1 MLKFLK
7 NIGPGTVIAA
17 AFIGPGTITMCSIA
31 GSVYGLDLMWALVF
45 SLFVTTILQL
55 TAAKIG
61 LITQKG
67 LSANLLDSFNN
78 SFFKYLSVVLVLSA
92 ILVGN
97 IAYEAGNISGGVLGV
112 SSIFGNLSYSFN
124 GFSIDFYSILVG
136 LLAFVIL
143 FIGNTRLIER
153 VLIALVV
160 IMSLAFLTSAIIVK
174 PDFYLIIKGL
184 FIPKFPEGSL
194 LVIIGLI
201 GTTVVPYNIFLHAS
215 LVSDKWSGISDL
227 KFVKID
233 TLLAVVLGGI
243 ISISVMITASAIG
256 DVKIESA
263 SDLALGIEPLFG
275 GFSKLI
281 ISLGLFAAGL
291 TSSVTAPLAA
301 AYVTCGCMGWKANV
315 RSKKFRTVW
324 FIVLFSGILFSSLD
338 FKSVEIIKF
347 AQVANGILL
356 PVIAIFL
363 LIVANNKKLLKN
375 HVNGYLFNFITVIII
390 LFTMFIGIKSI
401 LSVIGLNR
409 VI

>member
-1 MLKFLK
+1 MISLK

-31 GSVYGLDLMWALVF
+31 GAEYGLDLMWALLF

-67 LSANLLDSFNN
+67 LSANLLESFDNKIL
-78 SFFKYLSVVLVLSA
+78 KYLAVALVLSA

-97 IAYEAGNISGGVLGV
+97 TAYQAGNISGGVLGV
-112 SSIFGNLSYSFN
+112 SSIFGQLSYSYTD
-124 GFSIDFYSILVG
+124 FSINFYSILVG

-143 FIGNTRLIER
+143 FNGSRRLIER
-153 VLIALVV
+153 VLIGLVLV
-160 IMSLAFLTSAIIVK
+160 MSLAFLTSATIVK
-174 PDFYLIIKGL
+174 PDFYLILKGL

-194 LVIIGLI
+194 FIIIGLI

-215 LVSDKWSGISDL
+215 LVSDKWSRISDL
-227 KFVKID
+227 KFVKTD

-243 ISISVMITASAIG
+243 ISMSVMVTASAIG
-256 DVKIESA
+256 DVKIQSA

-301 AYVTCGCMGWKANV
+301 AYVTCGCMGWKASV
-315 RSKKFRTVW
+315 RSKRFRVVW
-324 FIVLFSGILFSSLD
+324 FVVLFMGVLFSSLN
-338 FKSVEIIKF
+338 FKSIEIIKF

-356 PVIAIFL
+356 PVIAVFL
-363 LIVANNKKLLKN
+363 LIVANNNRLLKN
-375 HVNGYLFNFITVIII
+375 HSNGYLLNLITLIII
-390 LFTMFIGIKSI
+390 LFTMFIGIKSV
-401 LSVIGLNR
+401 LSVIG

>member
-1 MLKFLK
+1 LISIK

-31 GSVYGLDLMWALVF
+31 GAKYGLDLMWALLF
-45 SLFVTTILQL
+45 SLLVTTILQL

-67 LSANLLDSFNN
+67 LSANLLESFDSQT
-78 SFFKYLSVVLVLSA
+78 FKYLAIALVLSA

-97 IAYEAGNISGGVLGV
+97 TAYQAGNISGGVLGV
-112 SSIFGNLSYSFN
+112 SSIFGQLSYSFT
-124 GFSIDFYSILVG
+124 GFNINFYSIIVG

-143 FIGNTRLIER
+143 FTGNRRFIER
-153 VLIALVV
+153 VLIGLVL
-160 IMSLAFLTSAIIVK
+160 IMSLAFLTSAIIVQ
-174 PDFYLIIKGL
+174 PDFVLIIKGL

-215 LVSDKWSGISDL
+215 LVSDKWDSVSDL

-243 ISISVMITASAIG
+243 ISLSVMITASAIG
-256 DVKIESA
+256 DVNIQSA

-301 AYVTCGCMGWKANV
+301 AYVTCGCMGWEANI
-315 RSKKFRTVW
+315 RSKKFRVIW
-324 FIVLFSGILFSSLD
+324 LIVLFLGVIFSSLD
-338 FKSVEIIKF
+338 FSSIEIIKF

-356 PVIAIFL
+356 PVIAVFL
-363 LIVANNKKLLKN
+363 LIVANNARLLN
-375 HVNGYLFNFITVIII
+375 NQVNGYFLNLITIIII
-390 LFTMFIGIKSI
+390 LFTMFIGIKSV
-401 LSVIGLNR
+401 LSVIG

>member
-1 MLKFLK
+1 
-7 NIGPGTVIAA
+7 
-17 AFIGPGTITMCSIA
+17 MCSIA
-31 GSVYGLDLMWALVF
+31 GSEYGLDLMWALLF
-45 SLFVTTILQL
+45 SLLVTTILQL

-67 LSANLLDSFNN
+67 LSANLLESFDSQT
-78 SFFKYLSVVLVLSA
+78 FKYLAIALVLSA

-97 IAYEAGNISGGVLGV
+97 TAYQAGNISGGVLGV
-112 SSIFGNLSYSFN
+112 SSIFGQLSYSFT
-124 GFSIDFYSILVG
+124 GFNINFYSILVG

-143 FIGNTRLIER
+143 YTGNRRFIER
-153 VLIALVV
+153 VLIGLVL
-160 IMSLAFLTSAIIVK
+160 IMSLAFLTSAIIVQ
-174 PDFYLIIKGL
+174 PDFVLIIKGL

-215 LVSDKWSGISDL
+215 LVSDKWDSVSDL

-243 ISISVMITASAIG
+243 ISLSVMITASAIG
-256 DVKIESA
+256 DVNIQSA

-301 AYVTCGCMGWKANV
+301 AYVTCGCMGWEANI
-315 RSKKFRTVW
+315 RSKKFRGIW
-324 FIVLFSGILFSSLD
+324 LIVLFLGVIFSSLD
-338 FKSVEIIKF
+338 FSSIEIIKF

-356 PVIAIFL
+356 PVIAVFL
-363 LIVANNKKLLKN
+363 LIVANNARLLN
-375 HVNGYLFNFITVIII
+375 NQVNGYFLNLITIIII
-390 LFTMFIGIKSI
+390 LFTMFIGVKSV
-401 LSVIGLNR
+401 LSVIG

>member
-1 MLKFLK
+1 MISIK

-31 GSVYGLDLMWALVF
+31 GSKYGLDLIWALLF
-45 SLFVTTILQL
+45 SLLVTTILQL

-67 LSANLLDSFNN
+67 LSANLLESFDSQT
-78 SFFKYLSVVLVLSA
+78 FKYLAIALVLSA

-97 IAYEAGNISGGVLGV
+97 TAYQAGNISGGVLGV
-112 SSIFGNLSYSFN
+112 SSIFGQLSYSFT
-124 GFSIDFYSILVG
+124 GFNINFYSILVG

-143 FIGNTRLIER
+143 FTGNRRFIER
-153 VLIALVV
+153 VLIGLVL
-160 IMSLAFLTSAIIVK
+160 IMSLAFLTSAIIVQ
-174 PDFYLIIKGL
+174 PDFVLIIKGL

-215 LVSDKWSGISDL
+215 LVSDKWDSVSDL
-227 KFVKID
+227 KFVEID
-233 TLLAVVLGGI
+233 TLLAVLLGGI
-243 ISISVMITASAIG
+243 ISLSVMITASAIG
-256 DVKIESA
+256 DVNIQSA

-301 AYVTCGCMGWKANV
+301 AYVTCGCMRWEVNI
-315 RSKKFRTVW
+315 RSKKFRGIW
-324 FIVLFSGILFSSLD
+324 LIVLFLGVIFSSLD
-338 FKSVEIIKF
+338 FSSIEIIKF

-356 PVIAIFL
+356 PVIAVFL
-363 LIVANNKKLLKN
+363 LIVANNARLLN
-375 HVNGYLFNFITVIII
+375 NQVNGYFLNLITIIII
-390 LFTMFIGIKSI
+390 LFTMFIGIKSV
-401 LSVIGLNR
+401 LSVIG

>member
-1 MLKFLK
+1 MISLK

-31 GSVYGLDLMWALVF
+31 GTMYGLDLMWALLF
-45 SLFVTTILQL
+45 SLIMTTVLQL

-67 LSANLLDSFNN
+67 LSSNLLDSFDNLV
-78 SFFKYLSVVLVLSA
+78 FKYLALALVLSA
-92 ILVGN
+92 ILIGN
-97 IAYEAGNISGGVLGV
+97 TAYEAGNISGGVLGV
-112 SSIFGNLSYSFN
+112 SSIFGQLSYTYN
-124 GFSIDFYSILVG
+124 GFIINLYSLLVG

-143 FIGNTRLIER
+143 FVGNRRLIER
-153 VLIALVV
+153 VLIGLVL

-174 PDFYLIIKGL
+174 PDLYLIMEGL
-184 FIPKFPEGSL
+184 FIPKLPEGSL
-194 LVIIGLI
+194 LVVIGLI

-215 LVSDKWSGISDL
+215 LVSDKWSSISDL

-233 TLLAVVLGGI
+233 TFLAVVLGGI
-243 ISISVMITASAIG
+243 ISISVMITASSIG
-256 DVKIESA
+256 DIKIESA

-275 GFSKLI
+275 SFSKLI

-301 AYVTCGCMGWKANV
+301 AYVTCGCMGWKTNV
-315 RSKKFRTVW
+315 KSKKFRIVW
-324 FIVLFSGILFSSLD
+324 FIVLFMGILFSSLG
-338 FKSVEIIKF
+338 FKSIEIIKF

-356 PVIAIFL
+356 PVIAVFL
-363 LIVANNKKLLKN
+363 LVVANNKRLLKSQ
-375 HVNGYLFNFITVIII
+375 VNGYLFNLISVIII

-401 LSVIGLNR
+401 LSVIG

>member
-1 MLKFLK
+1 LISLK

-31 GSVYGLDLMWALVF
+31 GTMYGLDLMWALLF
-45 SLFVTTILQL
+45 SLIMTTVLQL

-67 LSANLLDSFNN
+67 LSSNLLDSFDN
-78 SFFKYLSVVLVLSA
+78 FVFKYLALVLVLSA
-92 ILVGN
+92 ILIGN
-97 IAYEAGNISGGVLGV
+97 TAYEAGNISGGVLGV
-112 SSIFGNLSYSFN
+112 SSIFGKLSYSYN
-124 GFSIDFYSILVG
+124 GFIINLYSLLVG

-143 FIGNTRLIER
+143 FVGNRRLIER
-153 VLIALVV
+153 VLIGLVL

-174 PDFYLIIKGL
+174 PDLYLIMEGL
-184 FIPKFPEGSL
+184 FIPKLPEGSS
-194 LVIIGLI
+194 LVVIGLI

-233 TLLAVVLGGI
+233 TFLAVVLGGI
-243 ISISVMITASAIG
+243 ISISVMITASSIG
-256 DVKIESA
+256 DIKIESA

-275 GFSKLI
+275 SFSKLI

-301 AYVTCGCMGWKANV
+301 AYVTCGCMGWKTNV
-315 RSKKFRTVW
+315 KSKKFRIVW
-324 FIVLFSGILFSSLD
+324 FIVLFVGVLFSSLD
-338 FKSVEIIKF
+338 FKSIEIIKF

-356 PVIAIFL
+356 PVIAVFL
-363 LIVANNKKLLKN
+363 LVVANNKRLLKSQ
-375 HVNGYLFNFITVIII
+375 VNGYLFNLITVIIV

-401 LSVIGLNR
+401 LSVIG
-409 VI
+409 II

>member
-1 MLKFLK
+1 MISIK

-31 GSVYGLDLMWALVF
+31 GSKYGLDLIWALLF
-45 SLFVTTILQL
+45 SLLVTTILQL

-67 LSANLLDSFNN
+67 LSANLLESFDSQT
-78 SFFKYLSVVLVLSA
+78 FKYLAIALVLSA

-97 IAYEAGNISGGVLGV
+97 TAYQAGNISGGVLGV
-112 SSIFGNLSYSFN
+112 SSIFGQLSYSFT
-124 GFSIDFYSILVG
+124 GFNINFYSILVG

-143 FIGNTRLIER
+143 FTGNIRFIER
-153 VLIALVV
+153 VLIGLVL
-160 IMSLAFLTSAIIVK
+160 IMSLAFLTSAIIVQ
-174 PDFYLIIKGL
+174 PDFVLIIKGL

-215 LVSDKWSGISDL
+215 LVSDKWDSVSDL
-227 KFVKID
+227 KFVEID
-233 TLLAVVLGGI
+233 TLLAVLLGGI
-243 ISISVMITASAIG
+243 ISLSVMITASAIG
-256 DVKIESA
+256 DVNIQSA

-301 AYVTCGCMGWKANV
+301 AYVTCGCMRWEVNI
-315 RSKKFRTVW
+315 RSKKFRGIW
-324 FIVLFSGILFSSLD
+324 LIVLFLGVIFSSLD
-338 FKSVEIIKF
+338 FSSIEIIKF

-356 PVIAIFL
+356 PVIAVFL
-363 LIVANNKKLLKN
+363 LIVANNARLLN
-375 HVNGYLFNFITVIII
+375 NQVNGYFLNLITIIII
-390 LFTMFIGIKSI
+390 LFTMFIGIKSV
-401 LSVIGLNR
+401 LSVIG

>member
-1 MLKFLK
+1 MISLK

-31 GSVYGLDLMWALVF
+31 GTMYGLDLMWALLF
-45 SLFVTTILQL
+45 SLIMTTVLQL

-67 LSANLLDSFNN
+67 LSSNLLDSFDNLV
-78 SFFKYLSVVLVLSA
+78 FKYLALALVLSA
-92 ILVGN
+92 ILIGN
-97 IAYEAGNISGGVLGV
+97 TAYEAGNISGGVLGV
-112 SSIFGNLSYSFN
+112 SSIFGQLSYSYN
-124 GFSIDFYSILVG
+124 GFIINLYSLLVG

-143 FIGNTRLIER
+143 FVGNRRLIER
-153 VLIALVV
+153 VLIGLVL

-174 PDFYLIIKGL
+174 PDFYLIIEGL
-184 FIPKFPEGSL
+184 FIPKLPEGSL
-194 LVIIGLI
+194 LVVIGLI

-215 LVSDKWSGISDL
+215 LVSDKWSSISDL

-243 ISISVMITASAIG
+243 ISISVMVTASSIG
-256 DVKIESA
+256 DIKIESA

-275 GFSKLI
+275 SFSKLI

-301 AYVTCGCMGWKANV
+301 AYVTCGCMGWKTNV
-315 RSKKFRTVW
+315 KSKKFRIVW
-324 FIVLFSGILFSSLD
+324 FIVLFMGISFSSLD
-338 FKSVEIIKF
+338 FKSIEIIKF

-356 PVIAIFL
+356 PVIAVFL
-363 LIVANNKKLLKN
+363 LVLANNKRLLKSQ
-375 HVNGYLFNFITVIII
+375 VNSYLFNLITVIII

-401 LSVIGLNR
+401 LSVIG

>member
-1 MLKFLK
+1 LISLK

-31 GSVYGLDLMWALVF
+31 GTMYGLDLMWALLF
-45 SLFVTTILQL
+45 SLIMTTVLQL

-67 LSANLLDSFNN
+67 LSSNLLDSFDNLV
-78 SFFKYLSVVLVLSA
+78 FKYLALVLVLSA
-92 ILVGN
+92 ILIGN
-97 IAYEAGNISGGVLGV
+97 TAYEAGNISGGVLGV
-112 SSIFGNLSYSFN
+112 SSIFGQLSYSYN
-124 GFSIDFYSILVG
+124 GFIINLYSLLVG

-143 FIGNTRLIER
+143 FVGNRRLIER
-153 VLIALVV
+153 VLIGLVL

-174 PDFYLIIKGL
+174 PDFYLIIEGL
-184 FIPKFPEGSL
+184 FIPKLPEGSL
-194 LVIIGLI
+194 LVVIGLI

-215 LVSDKWSGISDL
+215 LVSDKWSSISDL

-243 ISISVMITASAIG
+243 ISISVMITASSIG
-256 DVKIESA
+256 DIKIESA

-275 GFSKLI
+275 SFSKLI

-301 AYVTCGCMGWKANV
+301 AYVTCGCMGWKTNV
-315 RSKKFRTVW
+315 KSKKFRIVW
-324 FIVLFSGILFSSLD
+324 FIVLFMGISFSSLD
-338 FKSVEIIKF
+338 FKSIEIIKF

-356 PVIAIFL
+356 PVIAVFL
-363 LIVANNKKLLKN
+363 LVVANNKRLLKSQ
-375 HVNGYLFNFITVIII
+375 VNGYLFNLISVIII

-401 LSVIGLNR
+401 LSVIG

>member
-1 MLKFLK
+1 MISIK

-17 AFIGPGTITMCSIA
+17 AFIGPGTITMCSISGA
-31 GSVYGLDLMWALVF
+31 KYGLDLMWALLF
-45 SLFVTTILQL
+45 SLLVTTILQL

-67 LSANLLDSFNN
+67 LSANLLESFDSQT
-78 SFFKYLSVVLVLSA
+78 FKYLAIALVLSA

-97 IAYEAGNISGGVLGV
+97 TAYQAGNISGGVLGV
-112 SSIFGNLSYSFN
+112 SSIFGQLSYSFT
-124 GFSIDFYSILVG
+124 GFNINFYSIIVG

-143 FIGNTRLIER
+143 FTGNRRFIER
-153 VLIALVV
+153 VLIGLVL
-160 IMSLAFLTSAIIVK
+160 IMSLSFLTSAIIVQ
-174 PDFYLIIKGL
+174 PDFILIIKGL
-184 FIPKFPEGSL
+184 FIPNFPKGSL

-215 LVSDKWSGISDL
+215 LVSDKWDSVSDL

-243 ISISVMITASAIG
+243 ISLSVMITASAIG
-256 DVKIESA
+256 DVNIQSA

-301 AYVTCGCMGWKANV
+301 AYVTCGCMGWEANI
-315 RSKKFRTVW
+315 RSKKFRGIW
-324 FIVLFSGILFSSLD
+324 LIVLFLGVIFSSLD
-338 FKSVEIIKF
+338 FSSIEIIKF

-356 PVIAIFL
+356 PVIAVFL
-363 LIVANNKKLLKN
+363 LIVANNARLLN
-375 HVNGYLFNFITVIII
+375 NQVNGYFLNLITIIII
-390 LFTMFIGIKSI
+390 LFTMFIGIKSV
-401 LSVIGLNR
+401 LSVIG

>member
-1 MLKFLK
+1 MISIK

-31 GSVYGLDLMWALVF
+31 GSKYGLDLMWALLF
-45 SLFVTTILQL
+45 SLLVTTILQL

-67 LSANLLDSFNN
+67 LSANLLESFDSQT
-78 SFFKYLSVVLVLSA
+78 FKYLAIALVLSA

-97 IAYEAGNISGGVLGV
+97 TAYQAGNISGGVLGV
-112 SSIFGNLSYSFN
+112 SSIFGQLSYSFT
-124 GFSIDFYSILVG
+124 GFNINFYSILVG

-143 FIGNTRLIER
+143 FTGNRRFIER
-153 VLIALVV
+153 VLIGLVL
-160 IMSLAFLTSAIIVK
+160 IMSLAFLTSAIIVQ
-174 PDFYLIIKGL
+174 PDFVLIIKGL

-215 LVSDKWSGISDL
+215 LVSDKWDSISDL
-227 KFVKID
+227 KFVEID
-233 TLLAVVLGGI
+233 TLLAVLLGGI
-243 ISISVMITASAIG
+243 ISLSVMITASAIG
-256 DVKIESA
+256 DVNIQSA

-301 AYVTCGCMGWKANV
+301 AYVTCGCMGWEANI
-315 RSKKFRTVW
+315 RSKKFRGIW
-324 FIVLFSGILFSSLD
+324 LIVLFLGVIFSSLD
-338 FKSVEIIKF
+338 FSSIEIIKF

-356 PVIAIFL
+356 PVIAVFL
-363 LIVANNKKLLKN
+363 LIVANNARLLN
-375 HVNGYLFNFITVIII
+375 NQVNGYFLNLITIIII
-390 LFTMFIGIKSI
+390 LFTMFIGIKSV
-401 LSVIGLNR
+401 LSVIG

>member
-1 MLKFLK
+1 MISIK

-31 GSVYGLDLMWALVF
+31 GAKYGLDLMWALLF
-45 SLFVTTILQL
+45 SLLVTTILQL

-67 LSANLLDSFNN
+67 LSANLLESFDSQT
-78 SFFKYLSVVLVLSA
+78 FKYLAIALVLSA

-97 IAYEAGNISGGVLGV
+97 TAYQAGNISGGVLGV
-112 SSIFGNLSYSFN
+112 SSIFGQLSYSFT
-124 GFSIDFYSILVG
+124 GFNINFYSIIVG

-143 FIGNTRLIER
+143 FTGNRRFIER
-153 VLIALVV
+153 VLIGLVL
-160 IMSLAFLTSAIIVK
+160 IMSLSFLTSAIIVQ
-174 PDFYLIIKGL
+174 PDFILIIKGL
-184 FIPKFPEGSL
+184 FIPNFPEGSL

-215 LVSDKWSGISDL
+215 LVSDKWDSISDL

-243 ISISVMITASAIG
+243 ISLSVMITASAIG
-256 DVKIESA
+256 DVNIQSA

-275 GFSKLI
+275 AFSKLI

-301 AYVTCGCMGWKANV
+301 AYVTCGCMGWEANI
-315 RSKKFRTVW
+315 RSKKFRVIW
-324 FIVLFSGILFSSLD
+324 LVVLFLGVIFSSLD
-338 FKSVEIIKF
+338 FSSIDIIKF

-356 PVIAIFL
+356 PVIAVFL
-363 LIVANNKKLLKN
+363 LIVANNARLLN
-375 HVNGYLFNFITVIII
+375 NQVNGYFLNLITIIII
-390 LFTMFIGIKSI
+390 LFTMFIGIKSV
-401 LSVIGLNR
+401 LSVIG

>member
-1 MLKFLK
+1 MISIK

-31 GSVYGLDLMWALVF
+31 GSEYGLDLMWALLF
-45 SLFVTTILQL
+45 SLLVTTILQL

-67 LSANLLDSFNN
+67 LSANLLESFDSQT
-78 SFFKYLSVVLVLSA
+78 FKYLAIALVLSA

-97 IAYEAGNISGGVLGV
+97 TAYQAGNISGGVLGV
-112 SSIFGNLSYSFN
+112 SSIFGQLSYSFT
-124 GFSIDFYSILVG
+124 GFNINFYSILVG

-143 FIGNTRLIER
+143 YTGNRRFIER
-153 VLIALVV
+153 VLIGLVL
-160 IMSLAFLTSAIIVK
+160 IMSLAFLTSAIIVQ
-174 PDFYLIIKGL
+174 PDFVLIIKGL

-215 LVSDKWSGISDL
+215 LVSDKWDSVSDL

-243 ISISVMITASAIG
+243 ISLSVMITASAIG
-256 DVKIESA
+256 DVNIQSA

-301 AYVTCGCMGWKANV
+301 AYVTCGCMGWEANI
-315 RSKKFRTVW
+315 RSKKFRGIW
-324 FIVLFSGILFSSLD
+324 LIVLFLGVIFSSLD
-338 FKSVEIIKF
+338 FSSIEIIKF

-356 PVIAIFL
+356 PVIAVFL
-363 LIVANNKKLLKN
+363 LIVANNARLLN
-375 HVNGYLFNFITVIII
+375 NQVNGYFLNLITIIII
-390 LFTMFIGIKSI
+390 LFTMFIGIKSV
-401 LSVIGLNR
+401 LSVIG

>member
-1 MLKFLK
+1 MISLK

-31 GSVYGLDLMWALVF
+31 GTMYGLDLMWALLF
-45 SLFVTTILQL
+45 SLIMTTVLQL

-67 LSANLLDSFNN
+67 LSSNLLDSFDNLV
-78 SFFKYLSVVLVLSA
+78 FKYLALALVLSA
-92 ILVGN
+92 ILIGN
-97 IAYEAGNISGGVLGV
+97 TAYEAGNISGGVLGV
-112 SSIFGNLSYSFN
+112 SSIFGQLSYSYN
-124 GFSIDFYSILVG
+124 GFIINLYSLLVG

-143 FIGNTRLIER
+143 FVGNRRLIER
-153 VLIALVV
+153 VLIGLVL

-174 PDFYLIIKGL
+174 PDFYLIIEGL
-184 FIPKFPEGSL
+184 FIPKLPEGSL
-194 LVIIGLI
+194 LVVIGLI

-215 LVSDKWSGISDL
+215 LVSDKWSSISDL

-243 ISISVMITASAIG
+243 ISISVMVTASSIG
-256 DVKIESA
+256 DIKIESA

-275 GFSKLI
+275 SFSKLI

-301 AYVTCGCMGWKANV
+301 AYVTCGCMGWKTNV
-315 RSKKFRTVW
+315 KSKKFRIVW
-324 FIVLFSGILFSSLD
+324 FIVLFMGILFSSLG
-338 FKSVEIIKF
+338 FKSIEIIKF

-356 PVIAIFL
+356 PVIAVFL
-363 LIVANNKKLLKN
+363 LVLANNKRLLKSQ
-375 HVNGYLFNFITVIII
+375 VNGYLFNLITVIII

-401 LSVIGLNR
+401 LSVIG

>member
-1 MLKFLK
+1 MISLK

-31 GSVYGLDLMWALVF
+31 GAEYGLDLMWALLF

-67 LSANLLDSFNN
+67 LSANLLESFDNKIL
-78 SFFKYLSVVLVLSA
+78 KYLAVSLVLSA

-97 IAYEAGNISGGVLGV
+97 TAYQAGNISGGVLGV
-112 SSIFGNLSYSFN
+112 SSIFGQLSYSYSD
-124 GFSIDFYSILVG
+124 FSINFYSILVG

-143 FIGNTRLIER
+143 FTGSRRLIER
-153 VLIALVV
+153 VLIGLVLV
-160 IMSLAFLTSAIIVK
+160 MSLAFLTSATIVK
-174 PDFYLIIKGL
+174 PDFYLILKGL

-194 LVIIGLI
+194 FIIIGLI

-215 LVSDKWSGISDL
+215 LVSDKWSRISDL
-227 KFVKID
+227 KFVKTD

-243 ISISVMITASAIG
+243 ISMSVMVTASAIG
-256 DVKIESA
+256 DVKIQSA

-301 AYVTCGCMGWKANV
+301 AYVTCGCMGWKVSV
-315 RSKKFRTVW
+315 RSKRFRVVW
-324 FIVLFSGILFSSLD
+324 FVVLFMGVLFSSLD
-338 FKSVEIIKF
+338 FKSIEIIKF

-356 PVIAIFL
+356 PVIAVFL
-363 LIVANNKKLLKN
+363 LIVANNNRLLKN
-375 HVNGYLFNFITVIII
+375 HSNGYLLNLITLIII
-390 LFTMFIGIKSI
+390 LFTMFIGIKSV
-401 LSVIGLNR
+401 LSVIG

>member
-1 MLKFLK
+1 MISLK

-31 GSVYGLDLMWALVF
+31 GTMYGLDLMWALLF
-45 SLFVTTILQL
+45 SLIMTTVLQL

-67 LSANLLDSFNN
+67 LSSNLLDSFDNLV
-78 SFFKYLSVVLVLSA
+78 FKYLALVLVLSA

-97 IAYEAGNISGGVLGV
+97 TAYEAGNISGGVLGV
-112 SSIFGNLSYSFN
+112 SSIFGQLSYSYN
-124 GFSIDFYSILVG
+124 GFIINLYSVLIG

-143 FIGNTRLIER
+143 FVGNRRLIER
-153 VLIALVV
+153 VLIGLVLM
-160 IMSLAFLTSAIIVK
+160 MSLAFLTSAIIVK
-174 PDFYLIIKGL
+174 PDFYLIMEGL
-184 FIPKFPEGSL
+184 FIPKLPKGSL
-194 LVIIGLI
+194 LVVIGLI

-215 LVSDKWSGISDL
+215 LVSDKWSSISDL

-233 TLLAVVLGGI
+233 TLLAVVLGGV
-243 ISISVMITASAIG
+243 ISISVMITASSVADI
-256 DVKIESA
+256 KIESA

-275 GFSKLI
+275 SFSKLI

-301 AYVTCGCMGWKANV
+301 AYVTCGCMGWKTNV
-315 RSKKFRTVW
+315 KSKKFRIVW
-324 FIVLFSGILFSSLD
+324 FIVLFMGILFSSLD
-338 FKSVEIIKF
+338 FKSIEIIKF

-356 PVIAIFL
+356 PVIAVFL
-363 LIVANNKKLLKN
+363 LVVANNKRLLKSQ
-375 HVNGYLFNFITVIII
+375 VNGYLFNLISVIII

-401 LSVIGLNR
+401 LSVIG

>member
-1 MLKFLK
+1 LKFLK

>member
-1 MLKFLK
+1 MISIK

-31 GSVYGLDLMWALVF
+31 GSKYGLDLMWALLF
-45 SLFVTTILQL
+45 SLLVTTILQL

-67 LSANLLDSFNN
+67 LSANLLESFDSQT
-78 SFFKYLSVVLVLSA
+78 FKYLAIALVLSA

-97 IAYEAGNISGGVLGV
+97 TAYQAGNISGGVLGV
-112 SSIFGNLSYSFN
+112 SSIFGQLSYSFT
-124 GFSIDFYSILVG
+124 GFNINFYSILVG

-143 FIGNTRLIER
+143 FTGNRRFIER
-153 VLIALVV
+153 VLIGLVL
-160 IMSLAFLTSAIIVK
+160 IMSLAFLTSAIIVQ
-174 PDFYLIIKGL
+174 PDFVLIIKGL

-215 LVSDKWSGISDL
+215 LVSDKWDSVSDL

-243 ISISVMITASAIG
+243 ISLSVMITASAIG
-256 DVKIESA
+256 DVNIQSA

-301 AYVTCGCMGWKANV
+301 AYVTCGCMRWEVNI
-315 RSKKFRTVW
+315 RSKKFRGIW
-324 FIVLFSGILFSSLD
+324 LIVLFLGVIFSSLD
-338 FKSVEIIKF
+338 FSSIEIIKF

-356 PVIAIFL
+356 PVIAVFL
-363 LIVANNKKLLKN
+363 LIVANNARLLN
-375 HVNGYLFNFITVIII
+375 NQVNGYFLNLITIIII
-390 LFTMFIGIKSI
+390 LFTMFIGVKSV
-401 LSVIGLNR
+401 LSVIG

>member
-1 MLKFLK
+1 MISIK

-31 GSVYGLDLMWALVF
+31 GAKYGLDLMWALLF
-45 SLFVTTILQL
+45 SLLVTTILQL

-67 LSANLLDSFNN
+67 LSANLLQSFDSQT
-78 SFFKYLSVVLVLSA
+78 FKYLAIALVLSA

-97 IAYEAGNISGGVLGV
+97 TAYQAGNISGGVLGV
-112 SSIFGNLSYSFN
+112 SSIFGQLSYSFT
-124 GFSIDFYSILVG
+124 GFNINFYSIIVG
-136 LLAFVIL
+136 FLAFVIL
-143 FIGNTRLIER
+143 FTGNRRFIER
-153 VLIALVV
+153 VLIGLVLL
-160 IMSLAFLTSAIIVK
+160 MSLAFLTSAIIVQ
-174 PDFYLIIKGL
+174 PDFILIIKGL
-184 FIPKFPEGSL
+184 FIPNFPEGSL

-215 LVSDKWSGISDL
+215 LVGDKWDSISDL

-243 ISISVMITASAIG
+243 ISLSVMITASAIG
-256 DVKIESA
+256 DVNIQSA

-301 AYVTCGCMGWKANV
+301 AYVTCGCMGWEANI
-315 RSKKFRTVW
+315 RSKKFRGIW
-324 FIVLFSGILFSSLD
+324 LIVLFLGVIFSSLD
-338 FKSVEIIKF
+338 FSSIEIIKF

-356 PVIAIFL
+356 PVIAVFL
-363 LIVANNKKLLKN
+363 LIVANNARLLN
-375 HVNGYLFNFITVIII
+375 NQVNGYFLNLITIIII
-390 LFTMFIGIKSI
+390 LFTMFIGVKSV
-401 LSVIGLNR
+401 LSVIG

>member
-1 MLKFLK
+1 LISLK

-31 GSVYGLDLMWALVF
+31 GTMYGLDLMWALLF
-45 SLFVTTILQL
+45 SLIMTTVLQL

-67 LSANLLDSFNN
+67 LSSNLLDSFDNLV
-78 SFFKYLSVVLVLSA
+78 FKYLALVLVLSA
-92 ILVGN
+92 ILIGN
-97 IAYEAGNISGGVLGV
+97 TAYEAGNISGGVLGV
-112 SSIFGNLSYSFN
+112 SSIFGQLSYSYN
-124 GFSIDFYSILVG
+124 GFIINLYSLLVG

-143 FIGNTRLIER
+143 FIGNRRLTER
-153 VLIALVV
+153 VLIGLVL

-174 PDFYLIIKGL
+174 PDLYLIMEGL
-184 FIPKFPEGSL
+184 FIPKLPEGSL
-194 LVIIGLI
+194 LVVIGLI

-215 LVSDKWSGISDL
+215 LVSDKWSSISDL

-233 TLLAVVLGGI
+233 TFLAVVLGGI
-243 ISISVMITASAIG
+243 ISISVMITASSIG
-256 DVKIESA
+256 DIKIESA

-275 GFSKLI
+275 SFSKLI

-301 AYVTCGCMGWKANV
+301 AYVTCGCMGWKTNV
-315 RSKKFRTVW
+315 KSKKFRIVW
-324 FIVLFSGILFSSLD
+324 FIVLFMGVLFSSLD
-338 FKSVEIIKF
+338 FKSIEIIKF

-356 PVIAIFL
+356 PVIAVFL
-363 LIVANNKKLLKN
+363 LVVANNKRLLKSQ
-375 HVNGYLFNFITVIII
+375 VNGYLFNLITVIII

-401 LSVIGLNR
+401 LSVIG

>member
-1 MLKFLK
+1 MISIK

-31 GSVYGLDLMWALVF
+31 GSKYGLDLMWALLF
-45 SLFVTTILQL
+45 SLLVTTILQL

-67 LSANLLDSFNN
+67 LSANLLESFDSQT
-78 SFFKYLSVVLVLSA
+78 FKYLAIALVLSA

-97 IAYEAGNISGGVLGV
+97 TAYQAGNISGGVLGV
-112 SSIFGNLSYSFN
+112 SSIFGQLSYSFT
-124 GFSIDFYSILVG
+124 GFNINFYSILVG

-143 FIGNTRLIER
+143 FTGNRRFIER
-153 VLIALVV
+153 VLIGLVL
-160 IMSLAFLTSAIIVK
+160 IMSLAFLTSAIIVQ
-174 PDFYLIIKGL
+174 PDFVLIIKGL

-215 LVSDKWSGISDL
+215 LVSDKWDSVSDL
-227 KFVKID
+227 KFVEID
-233 TLLAVVLGGI
+233 TLLAVLLGGI
-243 ISISVMITASAIG
+243 ISLSVMITASAIG
-256 DVKIESA
+256 DVNIQSA

-301 AYVTCGCMGWKANV
+301 AYVTCGCMRWEVNI
-315 RSKKFRTVW
+315 RSKKFRGIW
-324 FIVLFSGILFSSLD
+324 LIVLFLGVIFSSLD
-338 FKSVEIIKF
+338 FSSIEIIKF

-356 PVIAIFL
+356 PVIAVFL
-363 LIVANNKKLLKN
+363 LIVANNARLLN
-375 HVNGYLFNFITVIII
+375 NQVNGYFLNLITIIII
-390 LFTMFIGIKSI
+390 LFTMFIGIKSV
-401 LSVIGLNR
+401 LSVIG

>member
-1 MLKFLK
+1 LISLK

-31 GSVYGLDLMWALVF
+31 GTMYGLDLMWALLF
-45 SLFVTTILQL
+45 SLIMTTVLQL

-67 LSANLLDSFNN
+67 LSSNLLDSFDNLV
-78 SFFKYLSVVLVLSA
+78 FKYLALVLVLSA
-92 ILVGN
+92 ILIGN
-97 IAYEAGNISGGVLGV
+97 TAYEAGNISGGVLGV
-112 SSIFGNLSYSFN
+112 SSIFGQLSYSYN
-124 GFSIDFYSILVG
+124 GFIINLYSLLVG

-143 FIGNTRLIER
+143 FVGNRRLIER
-153 VLIALVV
+153 VLIGLVL

-174 PDFYLIIKGL
+174 PDFYLIIEGL
-184 FIPKFPEGSL
+184 FIPKLPEGSL
-194 LVIIGLI
+194 LVVIGLI

-215 LVSDKWSGISDL
+215 LVSDKWSSISDL

-243 ISISVMITASAIG
+243 ISISVMITASSIG
-256 DVKIESA
+256 DIKIESA

-275 GFSKLI
+275 SFSKLI

-301 AYVTCGCMGWKANV
+301 AYVTCGCMGWKTNV
-315 RSKKFRTVW
+315 KSKKFRIVW
-324 FIVLFSGILFSSLD
+324 FIVLFMGILFSSLD
-338 FKSVEIIKF
+338 FKSIEIIKF

-356 PVIAIFL
+356 PVIAVFL
-363 LIVANNKKLLKN
+363 LVVANNKRLLKSQ
-375 HVNGYLFNFITVIII
+375 VNGYLFNLITVIII

-401 LSVIGLNR
+401 LSVIG

>member
-1 MLKFLK
+1 MISIK

-31 GSVYGLDLMWALVF
+31 GAKYGLDLMWALLF
-45 SLFVTTILQL
+45 SLLVTTILQL

-67 LSANLLDSFNN
+67 LSANLLESFDSQT
-78 SFFKYLSVVLVLSA
+78 FKYLAIALVLSA

-97 IAYEAGNISGGVLGV
+97 TAYQAGNISGGVLGV
-112 SSIFGNLSYSFN
+112 SSIFGQLSYSFT
-124 GFSIDFYSILVG
+124 GFNINFYSILVG

-143 FIGNTRLIER
+143 FTGNRRFIER
-153 VLIALVV
+153 VLIGLVL
-160 IMSLAFLTSAIIVK
+160 IMSLAFLTSAIIVQ
-174 PDFYLIIKGL
+174 PDFVLIIKGL

-215 LVSDKWSGISDL
+215 LVRDKWDSVSDL

-243 ISISVMITASAIG
+243 ISLSVMITASAIG
-256 DVKIESA
+256 DVNIQSA

-301 AYVTCGCMGWKANV
+301 AYVTCGCMGWEANI
-315 RSKKFRTVW
+315 RSKKFRGIW
-324 FIVLFSGILFSSLD
+324 LIVLFLGVIFSSLD
-338 FKSVEIIKF
+338 FSSIEIIKF

-356 PVIAIFL
+356 PVIAVFL
-363 LIVANNKKLLKN
+363 LIVANNARLLN
-375 HVNGYLFNFITVIII
+375 NQVNGYFLNLITIIII
-390 LFTMFIGIKSI
+390 LFTMFIGIKSV
-401 LSVIGLNR
+401 LSVIG

>member
-1 MLKFLK
+1 MISLK

-31 GSVYGLDLMWALVF
+31 GAEYGLDLMWALLF

-67 LSANLLDSFNN
+67 LSANLLESFDNKIL
-78 SFFKYLSVVLVLSA
+78 KYLTVALVLSA

-97 IAYEAGNISGGVLGV
+97 TAYQAGNISGGVLGV
-112 SSIFGNLSYSFN
+112 SSIFGQLSYSYTD
-124 GFSIDFYSILVG
+124 FSINFYSILVG

-143 FIGNTRLIER
+143 FTGSRRLIER
-153 VLIALVV
+153 VLIGLVLV
-160 IMSLAFLTSAIIVK
+160 MSLAFLTSATIVK
-174 PDFYLIIKGL
+174 PDFYLILKGL

-194 LVIIGLI
+194 FIIIGLI

-215 LVSDKWSGISDL
+215 LVSDKWSRISDL
-227 KFVKID
+227 KFVKTD

-243 ISISVMITASAIG
+243 ISMSVMVTASAIG
-256 DVKIESA
+256 DVKIQSA

-301 AYVTCGCMGWKANV
+301 AYVTCGCMGWKASV
-315 RSKKFRTVW
+315 GSKRFRVVW
-324 FIVLFSGILFSSLD
+324 FVVLFMGVLFSSLN
-338 FKSVEIIKF
+338 FKSIEIIKF

-356 PVIAIFL
+356 PVIAVFL
-363 LIVANNKKLLKN
+363 LIVANNNRLLKN
-375 HVNGYLFNFITVIII
+375 HSNGYLLNLITLVII
-390 LFTMFIGIKSI
+390 LFTMFIGIKSV
-401 LSVIGLNR
+401 LSVIG
-409 VI
+409 II

>member
-1 MLKFLK
+1 MISIK

-31 GSVYGLDLMWALVF
+31 GAKYGLDLMWALLF
-45 SLFVTTILQL
+45 SLLVTTILQL

-67 LSANLLDSFNN
+67 LSANLLESFDSQT
-78 SFFKYLSVVLVLSA
+78 FKYLAIALVLSA

-97 IAYEAGNISGGVLGV
+97 TAYQAGNISGGVLGV
-112 SSIFGNLSYSFN
+112 SSIFGQLSYSFT
-124 GFSIDFYSILVG
+124 GFNINFYSIIVG

-143 FIGNTRLIER
+143 FTGNRRFIER
-153 VLIALVV
+153 VLIGLVL
-160 IMSLAFLTSAIIVK
+160 IMSLSFLTSAIIVQ
-174 PDFYLIIKGL
+174 PDFILIIKGL
-184 FIPKFPEGSL
+184 FIPNFPKGSL

-215 LVSDKWSGISDL
+215 LVSDKWDSVSDL

-243 ISISVMITASAIG
+243 ISLSVMITASAIG
-256 DVKIESA
+256 DVNIQSA

-301 AYVTCGCMGWKANV
+301 AYVTCGCMGWEANI
-315 RSKKFRTVW
+315 RSKKFRVIW
-324 FIVLFSGILFSSLD
+324 LVVLFLGVIFSSLD
-338 FKSVEIIKF
+338 FSSIDIIKF

-356 PVIAIFL
+356 PVIAVFL
-363 LIVANNKKLLKN
+363 LIVANNARLLN
-375 HVNGYLFNFITVIII
+375 NQVNGYFLNLITIIII
-390 LFTMFIGIKSI
+390 LFTMFIGIKSV
-401 LSVIGLNR
+401 LSVIG

>member
-1 MLKFLK
+1 MISLK

-31 GSVYGLDLMWALVF
+31 GTMYGLDLMWALLF
-45 SLFVTTILQL
+45 SLIMTTVLQL

-67 LSANLLDSFNN
+67 LSSNLLDSFDNLV
-78 SFFKYLSVVLVLSA
+78 FKYLALVLVLSA
-92 ILVGN
+92 ILIGN
-97 IAYEAGNISGGVLGV
+97 TAYEAGNISGGVLGV
-112 SSIFGNLSYSFN
+112 SSIFGQLSYSYN
-124 GFSIDFYSILVG
+124 GFIINLYSLLVG

-143 FIGNTRLIER
+143 FVGNRRLIER
-153 VLIALVV
+153 VLIGLVL

-174 PDFYLIIKGL
+174 PDFYLIIEGL
-184 FIPKFPEGSL
+184 FIPKLPEGSL
-194 LVIIGLI
+194 LVVIGLI

-215 LVSDKWSGISDL
+215 LVSDKWSSISDL

-233 TLLAVVLGGI
+233 TLLAIVLGGI
-243 ISISVMITASAIG
+243 ISISVMITASSIG
-256 DVKIESA
+256 DIKIESA

-275 GFSKLI
+275 SFSKLI

-301 AYVTCGCMGWKANV
+301 AYVTCGCMGWKTNV
-315 RSKKFRTVW
+315 KSKKFRIVW
-324 FIVLFSGILFSSLD
+324 FIVLFMGISFSSLD
-338 FKSVEIIKF
+338 FKSIEIIKF

-356 PVIAIFL
+356 PVIAVFL
-363 LIVANNKKLLKN
+363 LVLANNKRLLKSQ
-375 HVNGYLFNFITVIII
+375 VNGYLFNLISVIII

-401 LSVIGLNR
+401 LSVIG

>member
-1 MLKFLK
+1 MISLK

-31 GSVYGLDLMWALVF
+31 GTMYGLDLMWALLF
-45 SLFVTTILQL
+45 SLLMTTVLQL

-67 LSANLLDSFNN
+67 LSSNLLDSFDNLV
-78 SFFKYLSVVLVLSA
+78 FKYLALVLVLSA

-97 IAYEAGNISGGVLGV
+97 TAYEAGNISGGVLGV
-112 SSIFGNLSYSFN
+112 SSIFGQLSYSYN
-124 GFSIDFYSILVG
+124 GFIINLYSLLVG

-143 FIGNTRLIER
+143 FVGNRRLIER
-153 VLIALVV
+153 VLIGLVLM
-160 IMSLAFLTSAIIVK
+160 MSLAFLTSAIIVK
-174 PDFYLIIKGL
+174 PDFYLIMEGL
-184 FIPKFPEGSL
+184 FIPKLPKGSL
-194 LVIIGLI
+194 LVVIGLI

-243 ISISVMITASAIG
+243 ISISVMITASSVADI
-256 DVKIESA
+256 KIESA

-275 GFSKLI
+275 SFSKLI

-301 AYVTCGCMGWKANV
+301 AYVTCGCMGWKTNV
-315 RSKKFRTVW
+315 KSKKFRIVW
-324 FIVLFSGILFSSLD
+324 FIVLFMGILFSSLD
-338 FKSVEIIKF
+338 FKSIEIIKF

-356 PVIAIFL
+356 PVIAVFL
-363 LIVANNKKLLKN
+363 LVVANNKRLLKSQ
-375 HVNGYLFNFITVIII
+375 VNGYLFNLITVIII

-401 LSVIGLNR
+401 LSVIG

>member
-1 MLKFLK
+1 MISLK

-31 GSVYGLDLMWALVF
+31 GTMYELDLMWALLF
-45 SLFVTTILQL
+45 SLIMTTVLQL

-67 LSANLLDSFNN
+67 LSSNLLDSFDNLV
-78 SFFKYLSVVLVLSA
+78 FKYLALALVLSA
-92 ILVGN
+92 ILIGN
-97 IAYEAGNISGGVLGV
+97 TAYEAGNISGGVLGV
-112 SSIFGNLSYSFN
+112 SSIFGQLSYSYN
-124 GFSIDFYSILVG
+124 GFIINLYSLLVG

-143 FIGNTRLIER
+143 FVGNRRLIER
-153 VLIALVV
+153 VLIGLVL

-174 PDFYLIIKGL
+174 PDFYLIIEGL
-184 FIPKFPEGSL
+184 FIPKLPEGSL
-194 LVIIGLI
+194 LVVIGLI

-215 LVSDKWSGISDL
+215 LVSDKWSSISDL

-243 ISISVMITASAIG
+243 ISISVMVTASSIG
-256 DVKIESA
+256 DIKIESA

-275 GFSKLI
+275 SFSKLI

-301 AYVTCGCMGWKANV
+301 AYVTCGCMGWKTNV
-315 RSKKFRTVW
+315 KSKKFRIVW
-324 FIVLFSGILFSSLD
+324 FIVLFMGISFSSLD
-338 FKSVEIIKF
+338 FKSIEIIKF

-356 PVIAIFL
+356 PVIAVFL
-363 LIVANNKKLLKN
+363 LVLANNKRLLKSQ
-375 HVNGYLFNFITVIII
+375 VNGYLFNLITVIII

-401 LSVIGLNR
+401 LSVIG

>member
-1 MLKFLK
+1 MISIK

-31 GSVYGLDLMWALVF
+31 GSEYGLDLMWALLF
-45 SLFVTTILQL
+45 SLLVTTILQL

-67 LSANLLDSFNN
+67 LSANLLESFDSQT
-78 SFFKYLSVVLVLSA
+78 FKYLAIALVLSA

-97 IAYEAGNISGGVLGV
+97 TAYQAGNISGGVLGV
-112 SSIFGNLSYSFN
+112 SSIFGQLSYSFTAFN
-124 GFSIDFYSILVG
+124 INFYSIIVG

-143 FIGNTRLIER
+143 FTGNRRFIER
-153 VLIALVV
+153 VLIGLVL
-160 IMSLAFLTSAIIVK
+160 IMSLAFLTSAIIVQ
-174 PDFYLIIKGL
+174 PDFILIIKGL
-184 FIPKFPEGSL
+184 FIPNFPEGSL

-215 LVSDKWSGISDL
+215 LVSDKWDSISDL

-233 TLLAVVLGGI
+233 TLFAVVLGGI
-243 ISISVMITASAIG
+243 ISLSVMITASAIG
-256 DVKIESA
+256 DVNIQSA

-301 AYVTCGCMGWKANV
+301 AYVTCGCMGWEANI
-315 RSKKFRTVW
+315 RSKKFRGIW
-324 FIVLFSGILFSSLD
+324 LIVLFLGVIFSSLD
-338 FKSVEIIKF
+338 FSSIEIIKF

-356 PVIAIFL
+356 PVIAVFL
-363 LIVANNKKLLKN
+363 LIVANNARLLN
-375 HVNGYLFNFITVIII
+375 NQVNGYFLNLITIIII
-390 LFTMFIGIKSI
+390 LFTIFIGIKSV
-401 LSVIGLNR
+401 LSVIG

>member
-1 MLKFLK
+1 LISIK

-31 GSVYGLDLMWALVF
+31 GAKYGLDLMWALLF
-45 SLFVTTILQL
+45 SLLVTTILQL

-67 LSANLLDSFNN
+67 LSANLLESFDSQT
-78 SFFKYLSVVLVLSA
+78 FKYLAIALVLSA

-97 IAYEAGNISGGVLGV
+97 TAYQAGNISGGVLGV
-112 SSIFGNLSYSFN
+112 SSIFGQLSYSFT
-124 GFSIDFYSILVG
+124 GFNINFYSIIVG

-143 FIGNTRLIER
+143 FTGNRRFIER
-153 VLIALVV
+153 VLIGLVL
-160 IMSLAFLTSAIIVK
+160 IMSLSFLTSAIIVQ
-174 PDFYLIIKGL
+174 PDFILIIKGL
-184 FIPKFPEGSL
+184 FIPNFPKGSL

-215 LVSDKWSGISDL
+215 LVSDKWDSISDL

-243 ISISVMITASAIG
+243 ISLSVIITASAIG
-256 DVKIESA
+256 DVNIQSA

-301 AYVTCGCMGWKANV
+301 AYVTCGCMGWEANI
-315 RSKKFRTVW
+315 RSKKFRVIW
-324 FIVLFSGILFSSLD
+324 LVVLFLGVIFSSLD
-338 FKSVEIIKF
+338 FSSIDIIKF

-356 PVIAIFL
+356 PVIAVFL
-363 LIVANNKKLLKN
+363 LIVANNARLLN
-375 HVNGYLFNFITVIII
+375 NQVNGYFLNLITIIII
-390 LFTMFIGIKSI
+390 LFTMFIGIKSV
-401 LSVIGLNR
+401 LSVIG

>member
-1 MLKFLK
+1 MISLK

-31 GSVYGLDLMWALVF
+31 GTMYGLDLMWALLF
-45 SLFVTTILQL
+45 SLIMTTVLQL

-67 LSANLLDSFNN
+67 LSSNLLDSFDNLV
-78 SFFKYLSVVLVLSA
+78 FKYLALALVLSA
-92 ILVGN
+92 ILIGN
-97 IAYEAGNISGGVLGV
+97 TAYEAGNISGGVLGV
-112 SSIFGNLSYSFN
+112 SSIFGQLSYSYN
-124 GFSIDFYSILVG
+124 GFIINLYSLLVG

-143 FIGNTRLIER
+143 FVGNRRLIER
-153 VLIALVV
+153 VLIGLVL

-174 PDFYLIIKGL
+174 PDFYLIIEGL
-184 FIPKFPEGSL
+184 FIPKLPEGSL
-194 LVIIGLI
+194 LVVIGLI

-215 LVSDKWSGISDL
+215 LVSDKWSSISDL

-233 TLLAVVLGGI
+233 TFLAVVLGGI
-243 ISISVMITASAIG
+243 ISISVMITASSIG
-256 DVKIESA
+256 DIKIESA

-275 GFSKLI
+275 SFSKLI

-301 AYVTCGCMGWKANV
+301 AYVTCGCMGWKTNV
-315 RSKKFRTVW
+315 KSKKFRIVW
-324 FIVLFSGILFSSLD
+324 FIVLFMGISFSSLD
-338 FKSVEIIKF
+338 FKSIEIIKF

-356 PVIAIFL
+356 PVIAVFL
-363 LIVANNKKLLKN
+363 LVVANNKRLLKSQ
-375 HVNGYLFNFITVIII
+375 VNGYLFNLISVIII

-401 LSVIGLNR
+401 LSVIG